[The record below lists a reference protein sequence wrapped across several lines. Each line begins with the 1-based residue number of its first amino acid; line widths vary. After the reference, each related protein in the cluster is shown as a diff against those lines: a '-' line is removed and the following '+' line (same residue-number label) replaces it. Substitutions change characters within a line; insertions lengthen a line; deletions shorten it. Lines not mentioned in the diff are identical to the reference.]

1 MHIKNQK
8 KKNTFDN
15 SGKLTIHRYLIMKN
29 KKLYFELR
37 MKLMKN
43 LRTFTFFMLVGVIAF
58 TTSSCSDDDDSTK
71 SDYGTVTGMVTD
83 ENNAS
88 ISGVAVT
95 ISDVEGSTATGA
107 DGKYSFSNVP
117 MDKRTIT
124 FTKKDYLTTSA
135 TVLAGKFDANKV
147 ASISIQMLSAA
158 AKVMGTVTDAK
169 NNNAPLAGV
178 TVKLGSLTTTTANDG
193 TYLFESLIIDDYSI
207 TFSKTGYVAVSKDIK
222 KAQFIDKIATLDIR
236 LGGVEVLPGLTADDL
251 KEADKWLYNE
261 YRGGKNADSY
271 PHWDWSTDYMCTLSF
286 WGNMEEQ
293 PEGTTLRI
301 RNTGDEQKN
310 PANLDAFDSYTYG
323 SKKITEDNK
332 ILSLRIRTHGADDKA
347 PAYFGVQVVDLSTAE
362 PVAVK
367 VEETK
372 TCGSQS
378 YTDYDFDLSD
388 YVGKE
393 VIIAIGIYRT
403 ATGDYWKQLVLRAI
417 RFAPQ
422 KVEGWNWLPGT
433 AITGLEEWKLTAEM
447 VRSTMV
453 QTTKLFTGISPIR
466 GGSGDYYAAYREWRN
481 VNHIAYCWAFMPT
494 VKDPEVFPS
503 EGYLI
508 KTTGNGAAN
517 TNKPE
522 AYFYAKFAIAEG
534 NNKLTLKTRTFG
546 DQWTFFKLTVIKE
559 DGTFINLNPI
569 SNTAREAA
577 AAENGCWKFKH
588 DAGGPDNPNTYAT
601 FVYDLAQF
609 NGSNVVLAIG
619 VFNGEKSSNENK
631 LVFHSVELN

>member
-1 MHIKNQK
+1 
-8 KKNTFDN
+8 
-15 SGKLTIHRYLIMKN
+15 MKN
-29 KKLYFELR
+29 KKNYFELR

-43 LRTFTFFMLVGVIAF
+43 LRTFTLFMLLGTIAF
-58 TTSSCSDDDDSTK
+58 TVSSCSDDDDSTK
-71 SDYGTVTGMVTD
+71 FDYGTVTGIVTD
-83 ENNAS
+83 ENNTP
-88 ISGVAVT
+88 ISGVVVT
-95 ISDVEGSTATGA
+95 ISDVEGSTTTGA
-107 DGKYSFSNVP
+107 DGKYSFPNVP
-117 MDKRTIT
+117 MDKRAIT

-135 TVLAGKFDANKV
+135 TVLASKFDANKI
-147 ASISIQMLSAA
+147 ASINIQMLSAD

-178 TVKLGSLTTTTANDG
+178 TVKLGSLTTTTDNEG
-193 TYLFESLIIDDYSI
+193 KYLFESLIVDNYSI
-207 TFSKTGYVAVSKDIK
+207 TFSKTNYVAVSRDIK
-222 KAQFIDKIATLDIR
+222 KEQFVDKVATLDIR

-261 YRGGKNADSY
+261 YRGGRNGDSY

-293 PEGTTLRI
+293 NEGTTLRI
-301 RNTGDEQKN
+301 RNTGNEQKN

-332 ILSLRIRTHGADDKA
+332 MLSLRVRTHNADDKA
-347 PAYFGVQVVDLSTAE
+347 PAYFGVQVVDLSAAE

-367 VEETK
+367 VGETQ
-372 TCGSQS
+372 TCGTPD
-378 YTDYDFDLSD
+378 YTDYTFDLSD

-417 RFAPQ
+417 RFAST

-433 AITGLEEWKLTAEM
+433 PISGLEEWKLTHEM

-453 QTTKLFTGISPIR
+453 QTVKSFTGISKT
-466 GGSGDYYAAYREWRN
+466 SGNRDNYYDAYRAWRD
-481 VNHIAYCWAFMPT
+481 VNHIAYGWTFMPT

-517 TNKPE
+517 VNKPE
-522 AYFYAKFAIAEG
+522 AYFYAKFAIADG
-534 NNKLTLKTRTFG
+534 NNKLTLRTRTFG
-546 DQWTFFKLTVIKE
+546 GQWTFFKLTAIKE
-559 DGTFINLNPI
+559 DGTFINLTPT

-577 AAENGCWKFKH
+577 VAEGGCWKFKH
-588 DAGGPDNPNTYAT
+588 DAGSPDNPNSYAK
-601 FVYDLAQF
+601 FEYDLSQF
-609 NGSNVVLAIG
+609 NGNNVVLAIG
-619 VFNGEKSSNENK
+619 VYNGEKSSDENK

>member
-1 MHIKNQK
+1 
-8 KKNTFDN
+8 
-15 SGKLTIHRYLIMKN
+15 MKN

-43 LRTFTFFMLVGVIAF
+43 LRTFTFFMLAGAIAF

-83 ENNAS
+83 ENNTS

-124 FTKKDYLTTSA
+124 FTKKNYLTTSA

-178 TVKLGSLTTTTANDG
+178 TVKLGSLTTTTDNDG

-207 TFSKTGYVAVSKDIK
+207 TFSKTGYVAVSRDIK

-367 VEETK
+367 VGETK

-453 QTTKLFTGISPIR
+453 QTTNYSL
-466 GGSGDYYAAYREWRN
+466 E
-481 VNHIAYCWAFMPT
+481 
-494 VKDPEVFPS
+494 
-503 EGYLI
+503 
-508 KTTGNGAAN
+508 
-517 TNKPE
+517 
-522 AYFYAKFAIAEG
+522 
-534 NNKLTLKTRTFG
+534 
-546 DQWTFFKLTVIKE
+546 
-559 DGTFINLNPI
+559 
-569 SNTAREAA
+569 
-577 AAENGCWKFKH
+577 
-588 DAGGPDNPNTYAT
+588 
-601 FVYDLAQF
+601 
-609 NGSNVVLAIG
+609 
-619 VFNGEKSSNENK
+619 
-631 LVFHSVELN
+631 

>member
-1 MHIKNQK
+1 
-8 KKNTFDN
+8 
-15 SGKLTIHRYLIMKN
+15 MKN

-43 LRTFTFFMLVGVIAF
+43 LRTFTFFMLVGAIAF

-83 ENNAS
+83 ENNTP
-88 ISGVAVT
+88 INGVAVT

-207 TFSKTGYVAVSKDIK
+207 TFSKTGYVAVSRDIK
-222 KAQFIDKIATLDIR
+222 KAQDIDKIATLDIR
-236 LGGVEVLPGLTADDL
+236 LVGVEVLPGLTADDL

-332 ILSLRIRTHGADDKA
+332 ILSLRIRTHYADDKA
-347 PAYFGVQVVDLSTAE
+347 PAYFGVQVVDLSAAE

-367 VEETK
+367 VGGTK

-453 QTTKLFTGISPIR
+453 QTAKSFTGISPIR

-534 NNKLTLKTRTFG
+534 NNKLTLTTRTFG
-546 DQWTFFKLTVIKE
+546 NQWTFFKLTVIKE

>member
-1 MHIKNQK
+1 MNYEKQKN
-8 KKNTFDN
+8 
-15 SGKLTIHRYLIMKN
+15 
-29 KKLYFELR
+29 ELR

-43 LRTFTFFMLVGVIAF
+43 LRTFTLFMLLGTIAF
-58 TTSSCSDDDDSTK
+58 TVSSCSDDDDSTK
-71 SDYGTVTGMVTD
+71 FDYGTVTGIVTD
-83 ENNAS
+83 ENNTP
-88 ISGVAVT
+88 IGGVAVT
-95 ISDVEGSTATGA
+95 ISDVEGSTTTGV
-107 DGKYSFSNVP
+107 DGKYSFPNVP
-117 MDKRTIT
+117 MDKRAIT

-135 TVLAGKFDANKV
+135 TVLASKFDANKI
-147 ASISIQMLSAA
+147 ASINIQMLSAD

-178 TVKLGSLTTTTANDG
+178 TVKLGSLTTTTDNEG
-193 TYLFESLIIDDYSI
+193 KYLFESLIVDNYSI
-207 TFSKTGYVAVSKDIK
+207 TFSKTNYVAVSRDIK
-222 KAQFIDKIATLDIR
+222 KDQFVDKVATLDIR

-261 YRGGKNADSY
+261 YRGGRNADSY

-293 PEGTTLRI
+293 NEGTTLRI
-301 RNTGDEQKN
+301 RNSGNEQKN

-332 ILSLRIRTHGADDKA
+332 ILSLRVRTHNADDKA
-347 PAYFGVQVVDLSTAE
+347 PAYFGVQVVDLSAAE

-367 VEETK
+367 VGETQ
-372 TCGSQS
+372 TCGTAD
-378 YTDYDFDLSD
+378 YTDYTFDLSD

-417 RFAPQ
+417 RFAPE
-422 KVEGWNWLPGT
+422 KVEGWNWLLGT
-433 AITGLEEWKLTAEM
+433 PISGLEEWKLTHEM

-453 QTTKLFTGISPIR
+453 QTAKSFTGISKT
-466 GGSGDYYAAYREWRN
+466 SGNRDNYYDAYRAWRD
-481 VNHIAYCWAFMPT
+481 VNHIAYGWTFMPT

-508 KTTGNGAAN
+508 KTTSNGAAN

-522 AYFYAKFAIAEG
+522 AYFYAKFAIADG
-534 NNKLTLKTRTFG
+534 NNKLTLRTRTFG
-546 DQWTFFKLTVIKE
+546 GQWTFFKLTVIKE
-559 DGTFINLNPI
+559 DGTFTHLAPT

-577 AAENGCWKFKH
+577 AAEGGCWKFKH
-588 DAGGPDNPNTYAT
+588 DAGSPDNPNSYAK
-601 FVYDLAQF
+601 FEYDLSQF
-609 NGSNVVLAIG
+609 NGNNVVVAIG
-619 VFNGEKSSNENK
+619 VFNGEKSSDENK

>member
-1 MHIKNQK
+1 
-8 KKNTFDN
+8 
-15 SGKLTIHRYLIMKN
+15 MKN

-43 LRTFTFFMLVGVIAF
+43 LRTFTLFMLVGTIMF
-58 TTSSCSDDDDSTK
+58 TASSCSDDDDSTK
-71 SDYGTVTGMVTD
+71 FDYGTVTGIVTD
-83 ENNAS
+83 ESNTPV
-88 ISGVAVT
+88 SGVTVT
-95 ISDVEGSTATGA
+95 ISDVEGSTTTGA
-107 DGKYSFSNVP
+107 DGKYSFPNVP
-117 MDKRTIT
+117 MDKRAIT
-124 FTKKDYLTTSA
+124 FTKTDYLTTSA
-135 TVLAGKFDANKV
+135 TVLVSKFDANKV

-169 NNNAPLAGV
+169 NNDAPLAGV
-178 TVKLGSLTTTTANDG
+178 TVKLGLLTTTTNNEG
-193 TYLFESLIIDDYSI
+193 KYLFESLIVDNYSI
-207 TFSKTGYVAVSKDIK
+207 TFSKNNYVAVSRDIK

-261 YRGGKNADSY
+261 YRGGRNGDSY

-293 PEGTTLRI
+293 NEGTTLKI
-301 RNTGDEQKN
+301 RNTGNEQKN

-323 SKKITEDNK
+323 SKRITADNK
-332 ILSLRIRTHGADDKA
+332 ILSLRIRTHDADDNA
-347 PAYFGVQVVDLSTAE
+347 PAYFGVQVVDLSATE

-367 VEETK
+367 VGETQ

-422 KVEGWNWLPGT
+422 KIEGWNWLSGT
-433 AITGLEEWKLTAEM
+433 PISGLEEWKLTLEM

-453 QTTKLFTGISPIR
+453 QTAKSFTGISPV
-466 GGSGDYYAAYREWRN
+466 GGSRDNYYDAYRAWRN
-481 VNHIAYCWAFMPT
+481 VNHIAYAWTFMPV

-517 TNKPE
+517 INKPE
-522 AYFYAKFAIAEG
+522 AYFYTKFAIAEG
-534 NNKLTLKTRTFG
+534 NNKLTLRTRTFG
-546 DQWTFFKLTVIKE
+546 SQWTYFKLTVIKE
-559 DGTFINLNPI
+559 DGTYTHLAPT
-569 SNTAREAA
+569 SNTAIEAA
-577 AAENGCWKFKH
+577 SAEGGCWKFKH
-588 DAGGPDNPNTYAT
+588 DKGGPDNPDSYAK
-601 FVYDLAQF
+601 FEYDLSQF
-609 NGSNVVLAIG
+609 NGNNVVVAIG
-619 VFNGEKSSNENK
+619 VYNGENSSNENK

>member
-1 MHIKNQK
+1 MHIKIK
-8 KKNTFDN
+8 KKNTFDK

-43 LRTFTFFMLVGVIAF
+43 LRTFTFFMLVGAIAF

-83 ENNAS
+83 ENNTP
-88 ISGVAVT
+88 INGVAVT

-207 TFSKTGYVAVSKDIK
+207 TFSKTGYVAVSRDIK

-301 RNTGDEQKN
+301 RNTGMN
-310 PANLDAFDSYTYG
+310 
-323 SKKITEDNK
+323 KKIRPIWMHL
-332 ILSLRIRTHGADDKA
+332 ILILMAARRLR
-347 PAYFGVQVVDLSTAE
+347 
-362 PVAVK
+362 
-367 VEETK
+367 
-372 TCGSQS
+372 
-378 YTDYDFDLSD
+378 
-388 YVGKE
+388 
-393 VIIAIGIYRT
+393 
-403 ATGDYWKQLVLRAI
+403 
-417 RFAPQ
+417 
-422 KVEGWNWLPGT
+422 
-433 AITGLEEWKLTAEM
+433 
-447 VRSTMV
+447 
-453 QTTKLFTGISPIR
+453 
-466 GGSGDYYAAYREWRN
+466 
-481 VNHIAYCWAFMPT
+481 
-494 VKDPEVFPS
+494 
-503 EGYLI
+503 
-508 KTTGNGAAN
+508 KTTR
-517 TNKPE
+517 
-522 AYFYAKFAIAEG
+522 Y
-534 NNKLTLKTRTFG
+534 
-546 DQWTFFKLTVIKE
+546 
-559 DGTFINLNPI
+559 
-569 SNTAREAA
+569 
-577 AAENGCWKFKH
+577 CH
-588 DAGGPDNPNTYAT
+588 
-601 FVYDLAQF
+601 
-609 NGSNVVLAIG
+609 
-619 VFNGEKSSNENK
+619 
-631 LVFHSVELN
+631 

>member
-1 MHIKNQK
+1 
-8 KKNTFDN
+8 
-15 SGKLTIHRYLIMKN
+15 MKN
-29 KKLYFELR
+29 KKNYFELR

-43 LRTFTFFMLVGVIAF
+43 LRTFTLFMLLGTIAF
-58 TTSSCSDDDDSTK
+58 TVSSCSDDDDSTK
-71 SDYGTVTGMVTD
+71 FDYGTVTGIVTD
-83 ENNAS
+83 ENNTP
-88 ISGVAVT
+88 ISGVIVT
-95 ISDVEGSTATGA
+95 ISDVEGSTTTGA
-107 DGKYSFSNVP
+107 DGKYSFPNVP
-117 MDKRTIT
+117 MDKRAIT

-135 TVLAGKFDANKV
+135 TVLASKFDANKI
-147 ASISIQMLSAA
+147 ASINIQMLSAD

-178 TVKLGSLTTTTANDG
+178 TVKLGSLTTTTDNEG
-193 TYLFESLIIDDYSI
+193 KYLFESLIVDNYSI
-207 TFSKTGYVAVSKDIK
+207 TFSKTNYVAVSRDIK
-222 KAQFIDKIATLDIR
+222 KDQFVDKVATLDIR

-261 YRGGKNADSY
+261 YRGGRNGDSY

-293 PEGTTLRI
+293 SEGTTLRI
-301 RNTGDEQKN
+301 RNTGNEQKN

-332 ILSLRIRTHGADDKA
+332 MLSLRVRTHNADDKA
-347 PAYFGVQVVDLSTAE
+347 PAYFGVQVVDLSAAE

-367 VEETK
+367 VGETQ
-372 TCGSQS
+372 TCGTPD
-378 YTDYDFDLSD
+378 YTDYTFDLSD

-417 RFAPQ
+417 RFAPT

-433 AITGLEEWKLTAEM
+433 PISGLEEWKLTHEM

-453 QTTKLFTGISPIR
+453 QTVKSFTGISPA
-466 GGSGDYYAAYREWRN
+466 GSNSGEYYKAYRVWRDI
-481 VNHIAYCWAFMPT
+481 NHIAYGWTFMPT

-517 TNKPE
+517 INKPE
-522 AYFYAKFAIAEG
+522 AYFYAKFAIADG
-534 NNKLTLKTRTFG
+534 NNKLTLRTRTFG
-546 DQWTFFKLTVIKE
+546 GQWTFFKFTVIKE
-559 DGTFINLNPI
+559 DGTFTHLAPT

-577 AAENGCWKFKH
+577 AAEGGCWKFKH
-588 DAGGPDNPNTYAT
+588 DAGSPDNPNSYAK
-601 FVYDLAQF
+601 FEYDLSQF
-609 NGSNVVLAIG
+609 NGNNVVLAIG
-619 VFNGEKSSNENK
+619 VYNGEKSSDENK

>member
-1 MHIKNQK
+1 
-8 KKNTFDN
+8 
-15 SGKLTIHRYLIMKN
+15 MKN

-43 LRTFTFFMLVGVIAF
+43 LRTFTFFMLVGAIAF

-83 ENNAS
+83 ENNTS

-124 FTKKDYLTTSA
+124 FTKKNYLTTSA
-135 TVLAGKFDANKV
+135 TVLVGKFDANKV

-178 TVKLGSLTTTTANDG
+178 TVKLGSLTTTTDNDG

-207 TFSKTGYVAVSKDIK
+207 TFSKTGYVAVSSDIK

-367 VEETK
+367 VGETK

>member
-1 MHIKNQK
+1 
-8 KKNTFDN
+8 
-15 SGKLTIHRYLIMKN
+15 MKN

-43 LRTFTFFMLVGVIAF
+43 LRLFTFFTLVGAIVLTI
-58 TTSSCSDDDDSTK
+58 SSCSDDDDSTK
-71 SDYGTVTGMVTD
+71 SDYGTVTGIITD
-83 ENNAS
+83 ENNTP
-88 ISGVAVT
+88 ISGVTVT
-95 ISDVEGSTATGA
+95 ISDVEGATTTGS
-107 DGKYSFSNVP
+107 DGKYTFSNVP
-117 MDKRTIT
+117 MDKRAIT

-178 TVKLGSLTTTTANDG
+178 TVKLGSLTTTTGSDG

-207 TFSKTGYVAVSKDIK
+207 AFSKTGYVAVSRDIK

-236 LGGVEVLPGLTADDL
+236 LGGVEVLPSLTADDL

-347 PAYFGVQVVDLSTAE
+347 PAYFGVQVVDLSVAE

-367 VEETK
+367 VGETK

-422 KVEGWNWLPGT
+422 KVEGWNWL
-433 AITGLEEWKLTAEM
+433 
-447 VRSTMV
+447 
-453 QTTKLFTGISPIR
+453 
-466 GGSGDYYAAYREWRN
+466 
-481 VNHIAYCWAFMPT
+481 
-494 VKDPEVFPS
+494 
-503 EGYLI
+503 
-508 KTTGNGAAN
+508 
-517 TNKPE
+517 
-522 AYFYAKFAIAEG
+522 
-534 NNKLTLKTRTFG
+534 
-546 DQWTFFKLTVIKE
+546 
-559 DGTFINLNPI
+559 
-569 SNTAREAA
+569 
-577 AAENGCWKFKH
+577 
-588 DAGGPDNPNTYAT
+588 
-601 FVYDLAQF
+601 
-609 NGSNVVLAIG
+609 
-619 VFNGEKSSNENK
+619 
-631 LVFHSVELN
+631 